1 VLAFRTLRTRVHLLS
16 LLTVTP
22 FVACALWQAGI
33 APGIAVD
40 VAQADRAQGRASALA
55 LHADSALRS
64 LDVLLDSGIVAL
76 DQSGEVT
83 LATRGAVPV
92 RDAMK
97 NGMVMAF
104 LDTAGNSVATISG
117 EQAIVPGMAAARRRD
132 MVAEALRRARMNDR
146 AQRRSS
152 VDIRPQN
159 AIKDSAR
166 LVLVRP
172 LPALPAR
179 CDCLRDVDGTLV
191 LALTDAGVR
200 GLLGTDAYTGDSTV
214 SVLDSTGNTIAGRE
228 ATAWLHS
235 EDIVRTVA
243 GGSSV
248 SDSARASADGA
259 MRFVGYAG
267 LTTRPWQ
274 VVVGIPSLVTAA
286 ADTRV
291 RDAMV
296 LTVLSLLLAWIGT
309 ELVWRRYQQSML
321 RIITEVMPISSRM
334 AQGRT
339 QVAAPLMEAS
349 TAPHVVDLGG
359 AGADRATSAAESD
372 TLAAIAALA
381 ELARATVDQPELQ
394 LAALARLRELA
405 AGQAHDHDPA
415 RAAQAPAQ
423 AARHAA
429 PVTTEV
435 AAPLPAM
442 KVRHLRIRR
451 DQRRFDTI
459 PPTSA

>member
-1 VLAFRTLRTRVHLLS
+1 VLAFRTLRSRVHLLS

-22 FVACALWQAGI
+22 FVAYALWQAGI

-55 LHADSALRS
+55 LHADSALRG
-64 LDVLLDSGIVAL
+64 LDILLDSGIVAL
-76 DQSGEVT
+76 DRSGEVT
-83 LATRGAVPV
+83 LETRGPV
-92 RDAMK
+92 TGIAAMK
-97 NGMVMAF
+97 TGMVMTF

-117 EQAIVPGMAAARRRD
+117 EQAIVRGMAAARRRG
-132 MVAEALRRARMNDR
+132 MVADALRRARMNDR

-152 VDIRPQN
+152 VDIRPQH

-228 ATAWLHS
+228 ANSWLRS
-235 EDIVRTVA
+235 EDIARTVA

-267 LTTRPWQ
+267 LATRPWQ
-274 VVVGIPSLVTAA
+274 VVVGIPLLVTAA

-291 RDAMV
+291 RDAIV

-321 RIITEVMPISSRM
+321 RIIAEVIPISSPR

-339 QVAAPLMEAS
+339 QVAAPLMAAS
-349 TAPHVVDLGG
+349 PAPRVADASG
-359 AGADRATSAAESD
+359 ARADRATLAAESD

-381 ELARATVDQPELQ
+381 ELARATADQPELQ
-394 LAALARLRELA
+394 SAALARLRELA
-405 AGQAHDHDPA
+405 AGQARDHDTE
-415 RAAQAPAQ
+415 RAAQFPAR

-435 AAPLPAM
+435 VAPLPAM

-451 DQRRFDTI
+451 DQRRFDTM